1 MTSKKHYV
9 AIAGEIAELRKDL
22 DGSNAGIAA
31 IVQLA
36 SRLACI
42 FTDDN
47 PAFDRDRFLRACGN
61 PNDPASLWLA

>member
-9 AIAGEIAELRKDL
+9 AIAREIAELRTDL
-22 DGSNAGIAA
+22 EGSNAGIAA

-42 FTDDN
+42 NEVDIY
-47 PAFDRDRFLRACGN
+47 PKRRLQSGVVV
-61 PNDPASLWLA
+61 W

>member
-9 AIAGEIAELRKDL
+9 AIAREIAELRADL

-42 FTDDN
+42 FKDDN
-47 PAFDRDRFLRACGN
+47 PAFDRGRFLQACGIE
-61 PNDPASLWLA
+61 P